1 MPSELVYENEK
12 LIYSII
18 NKYRNYFDLEDLYQV
33 AVEGL
38 IKAYKKYKDDMNTKF
53 SSFAYFYI
61 MGEIKTKYMVKKDDI
76 IKWEK

>member
-38 IKAYKKYKDDMNTKF
+38 IKAYKKYKESGDDSDFDELFDEYQKF
-53 SSFAYFYI
+53 F
-61 MGEIKTKYMVKKDDI
+61 K
-76 IKWEK
+76 

>member
-38 IKAYKKYKDDMNTKF
+38 IKAYKK
-53 SSFAYFYI
+53 
-61 MGEIKTKYMVKKDDI
+61 
-76 IKWEK
+76 